1 MNDNIAH
8 QIGQALMD
16 SHPTLSKVAD
26 WIGGAVTAALLWIGT
41 VGGQFALIFDPT
53 TWTMQTIASFCSIP
67 VAVMYFIKLRKEARL
82 ADILLEKE
90 EAAKNGDNSRD

>member
-16 SHPTLSKVAD
+16 NHPTLGRLFD
-26 WIGGAVTAALLWIGT
+26 WVGGVVTTILLFLGT

-67 VAVMYFIKLRKEARL
+67 VAIMYFIKLRKEARL

-90 EAAKNGDNSRD
+90 EAAKNGDHAGN

>member
-16 SHPTLSKVAD
+16 NHPTLGRLFD
-26 WIGGAVTAALLWIGT
+26 WVGGVVTTILLFLGT

-67 VAVMYFIKLRKEARL
+67 VAIMYFLKLYTERKL
-82 ADILLEKE
+82 AKQLL
-90 EAAKNGDNSRD
+90 KNAEVSNGNHTGD